1 MQEYNLYFVVIIL
14 LYKYGYY
21 NPLICAKIRN
31 KPQTTTKRRM
41 ASTSDFDLLD
51 PAREEY
57 RAYATYSS
65 SCVAREADVFIH
77 N

>member
-31 KPQTTTKRRM
+31 KHQTMTKLRKAGR
-41 ASTSDFDLLD
+41 ASASRFRLKASAFRHDT
-51 PAREEY
+51 PAKPRLEWGQ
-57 RAYATYSS
+57 SP
-65 SCVAREADVFIH
+65 I
-77 N
+77 

>member
-31 KPQTTTKRRM
+31 KHQTKAKAEWQAHLISISPTQ
-41 ASTSDFDLLD
+41 
-51 PAREEY
+51 REK
-57 RAYATYSS
+57 SM
-65 SCVAREADVFIH
+65 
-77 N
+77 

>member
-14 LYKYGYY
+14 LYQYGYY

-31 KPQTTTKRRM
+31 KHQTKAKVEWQAHLISISPPQREKR
-41 ASTSDFDLLD
+41 AIGEVHPQSWTF
-51 PAREEY
+51 
-57 RAYATYSS
+57 
-65 SCVAREADVFIH
+65 